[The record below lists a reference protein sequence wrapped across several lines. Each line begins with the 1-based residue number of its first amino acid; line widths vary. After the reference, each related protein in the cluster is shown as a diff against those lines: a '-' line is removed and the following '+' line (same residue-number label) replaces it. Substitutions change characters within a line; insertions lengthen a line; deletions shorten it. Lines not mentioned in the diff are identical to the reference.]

1 MSLAIGATDRARF
14 RERALRLEYFTV
26 GWTLIEAGVGVST
39 AVLAS
44 SVALLG
50 FGIDSVIEC
59 ASATALIWRLVAE
72 RRALDHAAIEQLDQ
86 RAHKLVALSLFGLS
100 AYIVID
106 AAWTLWRGDHPHP
119 TVVGVALTTV
129 TMGVMYW
136 LARAKR
142 RAAAAL
148 GSRAL
153 AADSF
158 QATACLWLSLITL
171 VGVGL
176 NALFGW
182 WWADPAAAIC
192 MPLFLIQEG
201 RQAWRGE
208 DCCSPR

>member
-1 MSLAIGATDRARF
+1 MAESVRARSCDH
-14 RERALRLEYFTV
+14 ALRLEYFTV
-26 GWTLIEAGVGVST
+26 GWTMVEALVGVT
-39 AVLAS
+39 AAVVAC

-59 ASATALIWRLVAE
+59 VSASILIWRLLAE
-72 RRALDHAAIEQLDQ
+72 RSARDHAAIQRLDH
-86 RAHKLVALSLFGLS
+86 RAHQLVALSLFGLS
-100 AYIVID
+100 GYIVVD
-106 AAWTLWRGDHPHP
+106 AVWTLWRGERPHP
-119 TVVGVALTTV
+119 SALGLILVTV
-129 TMGVMYW
+129 TIGVMYW

-142 RAAAAL
+142 RAAATL

-171 VGVGL
+171 AGVGL

-182 WWADPAAAIC
+182 WWADPVAAMC